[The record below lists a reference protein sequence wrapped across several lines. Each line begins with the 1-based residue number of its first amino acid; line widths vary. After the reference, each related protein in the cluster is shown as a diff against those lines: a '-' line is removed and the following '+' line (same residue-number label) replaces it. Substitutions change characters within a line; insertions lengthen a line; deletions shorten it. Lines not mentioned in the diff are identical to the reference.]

1 MGNSIVATTVGG
13 PVVGVGG
20 TGVGVGGT
28 GVGVNVG
35 ARDTSTVLVPKA
47 LTVCVIANLVPWA
60 LASRVSSTLACVV
73 ARASVASSRPLSRP
87 GVPDSGEVAV
97 GLAVEATGP
106 EILRAVVGD
115 AGGAGSSGM
124 LEEGSAVA
132 CSASACVA
140 DTTTVG
146 LAICP
151 AARDVGVGTT
161 LNWEPA
167 ATAHARPATSSE
179 ATDTAARNR

>member
-1 MGNSIVATTVGG
+1 MVAATVGG

-20 TGVGVGGT
+20 TGVGVT
-28 GVGVNVG
+28 VGV
-35 ARDTSTVLVPKA
+35 RDTSTVLVPKA

-73 ARASVASSRPLSRP
+73 AHASVASSRPLSRP

-106 EILRAVVGD
+106 RILRAVVGD

-132 CSASACVA
+132 CSASACAV

-146 LAICP
+146 LA
-151 AARDVGVGTT
+151 T
-161 LNWEPA
+161 
-167 ATAHARPATSSE
+167 
-179 ATDTAARNR
+179 